1 MMGQIMPIF
10 YAYRRHYSTCSFWYN
25 FALWDSRKDTQMEAE
40 QLNAIENHLADLMKR
55 SQDLRGYL

>member
-1 MMGQIMPIF
+1 
-10 YAYRRHYSTCSFWYN
+10 
-25 FALWDSRKDTQMEAE
+25 MEAE